1 MAVLVEEGLMS
12 KRFSVHA
19 WGHETKPDICG
30 EFDVLPDLDG
40 YSMQQIALL
49 HTEEVNAIMRNLY
62 GSVGL

>member
-1 MAVLVEEGLMS
+1 MS

-19 WGHETKPDICG
+19 WGHEAKPDICG

-40 YSMQQIALL
+40 YPMQQIALL